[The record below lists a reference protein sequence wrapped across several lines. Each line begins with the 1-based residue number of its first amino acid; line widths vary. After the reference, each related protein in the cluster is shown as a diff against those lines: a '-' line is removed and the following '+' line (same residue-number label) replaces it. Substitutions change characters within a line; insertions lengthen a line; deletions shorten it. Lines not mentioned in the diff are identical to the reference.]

1 MPLIMRSTA
10 AFCRFIE
17 LFGSIRSFS
26 EGTWSTR
33 GWRCPIGASG
43 TEFIDGAA
51 AGSREPADCAIAAEV
66 STMASNATVAI
77 NFRIMGLPGWGPPPD
92 HGEENLDLKVRQ
104 TSRFVQMAERAGR
117 RMHCDR
123 DNTNHTAAERHGE
136 ETSVL
141 HVSLM

>member
-51 AGSREPADCAIAAEV
+51 AGSREPADCAIAADV
-66 STMASNATVAI
+66 STMASNAIVAI
-77 NFRIMGLPGWGPPPD
+77 NFRMMGLPGRGPSPD
-92 HGEENLDLKVRQ
+92 HGEGKLDLKVRQ
-104 TSRFVQMAERAGR
+104 TSRFVQIAGRAGR
-117 RMHCDR
+117 RTHCDR
-123 DNTNHTAAERHGE
+123 DNMHHAAAERHGE
-136 ETSVL
+136 ETSAL
-141 HVSLM
+141 RVSLI